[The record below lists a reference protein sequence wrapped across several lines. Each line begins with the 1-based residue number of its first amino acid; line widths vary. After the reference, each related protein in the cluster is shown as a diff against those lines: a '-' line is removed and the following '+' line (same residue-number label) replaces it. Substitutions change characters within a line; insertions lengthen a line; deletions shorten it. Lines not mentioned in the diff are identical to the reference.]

1 RPFTTDIDSVTMK
14 SMPHFP
20 HTVDAVIIPMDSTN
34 AFNQHSITKAASTYP
49 TGLGLTIPTRGDE
62 PTSAVF
68 LQRLTDELDRETI
81 PVFIDE
87 PDHFRRFGSSSDA
100 KKAEAAF
107 KSSLVSRS
115 S

>member
-1 RPFTTDIDSVTMK
+1 MK
-14 SMPHFP
+14 PP
-20 HTVDAVIIPMDSTN
+20 ALELLPGTRL
-34 AFNQHSITKAASTYP
+34 ASTYFLP
-49 TGLGLTIPTRGDE
+49 RCDLPRDGPHGPLHPGQIFLAYSRFSHLLKRNKTWD
-62 PTSAVF
+62 TSVF

>member
-1 RPFTTDIDSVTMK
+1 MR
-14 SMPHFP
+14 
-20 HTVDAVIIPMDSTN
+20 ST
-34 AFNQHSITKAASTYP
+34 SAASRRRRALSPRALDWRYP
-49 TGLGLTIPTRGDE
+49 REVINPPAR
-62 PTSAVF
+62 F
-68 LQRLTDELDRETI
+68 FQRLINELNRETI

-115 S
+115 W